1 MLPMAAPAARSIMQ
15 MAGVTSKRADQGMIP
30 KSGNRFSEKIMPN
43 KKVKRRSDSA
53 KLDQT

>member
-15 MAGVTSKRADQGMIP
+15 MAGATSKRADQGMIP